1 MPHSKT
7 TPVRGAVMCC
17 SISIIC
23 MMHTLCTN
31 SKEQDQHE
39 TKQGQGGHCKDRG
52 LRTRDTASTKVTGP
66 ELQAVTATPCC
77 RRHLIKV

>member
-1 MPHSKT
+1 MPYHRT
-7 TPVRGAVMCC
+7 TPARGAVLCC
-17 SISIIC
+17 II
-23 MMHTLCTN
+23 MHNDAHTGHTAIG
-31 SKEQDQHE
+31 QDQHE

-66 ELQAVTATPCC
+66 ELQAVTATPYC